1 MTAYDPQA
9 RRARPSPSDE
19 SPVDG
24 LLESV
29 PVVDAV
35 PDDVAAENGTT
46 ADPEELRPF
55 EAPQGEMP
63 DERADL
69 LPRLGGLGA
78 VAALVMALMLWRRR
92 RAG

>member
-24 LLESV
+24 LLEPV

-35 PDDVAAENGTT
+35 PDDVSDESAASST
-46 ADPEELRPF
+46 PPV
-55 EAPQGEMP
+55 
-63 DERADL
+63 
-69 LPRLGGLGA
+69 GG
-78 VAALVMALMLWRRR
+78 
-92 RAG
+92 

>member
-35 PDDVAAENGTT
+35 PDDVA
-46 ADPEELRPF
+46 
-55 EAPQGEMP
+55 EAG
-63 DERADL
+63 RVG
-69 LPRLGGLGA
+69 LPLVAGLDD
-78 VAALVMALMLWRRR
+78 LVMTAADEVPPHHDLVRERF
-92 RAG
+92 APE